1 MENSGETPGNRGE
14 MTQLDETDH
23 RLLAE
28 LGRNARLPVATL
40 ARRLGLAR
48 STVQVRLERLERTGA
63 IAGYAVIPGTGA
75 ARDRIGATVLLQ
87 IEPHAGG
94 AVLQR
99 LRAIPEVTRATS
111 CAGRV
116 DLVVELASDT
126 PATLDAVLD
135 RIGSVPGVRTSE
147 SLVHLA
153 RKIDRPG

>member
-1 MENSGETPGNRGE
+1 
-14 MTQLDETDH
+14 MTRIDDTDR

-28 LGRNARLPVATL
+28 LSRNARLPVATL

-48 STVQVRLERLERTGA
+48 STVQARLERLERAGT
-63 IAGYAVIPGTGA
+63 IAGYAVVPGPGA
-75 ARDRIGATVLLQ
+75 GPTQIGATGLLQ
-87 IEPHAGG
+87 IDPRATG

-99 LRAIPEVTRATS
+99 LRGMAEVTRAIT

-116 DLVVELASDT
+116 DLAVELTADS
-126 PATLDAVLD
+126 PAALDAVLD
-135 RIGSVPGVRTSE
+135 RIGTAPGVRASE